1 MTNKKV
7 LVMYAGN
14 SGRSI
19 IGEALIHTKLDV
31 LSCGVL
37 PCGKVN
43 PNAKKVLNQNNIWS
57 DKYCSKYL
65 YEVAYVEFDAFI
77 DTYKE
82 IKRKL
87 LTTIN
92 KALTN

>member
-1 MTNKKV
+1 MCT
-7 LVMYAGN
+7 GN
-14 SGRSI
+14 SCRSI
-19 IGEALIHTKLDV
+19 IGEALMHTKLDGV
-31 LSCGVL
+31 DALSCGVL
-37 PCGKVN
+37 PSGKVN
-43 PNAKKVLNQNNIWS
+43 PNAKKVLKQNNIWS